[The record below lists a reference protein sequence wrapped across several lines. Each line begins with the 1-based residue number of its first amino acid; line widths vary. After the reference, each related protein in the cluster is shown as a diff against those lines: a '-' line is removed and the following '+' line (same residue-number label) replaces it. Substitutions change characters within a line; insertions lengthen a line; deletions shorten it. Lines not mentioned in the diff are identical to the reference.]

1 MEFFSLF
8 YQLNVYGQDLFY
20 HLKGWDNGMQD
31 FVAANNQFPTIWLV
45 TFFSALLVFVVY
57 YYILNH
63 PRFNKVWHWLITM
76 AVLAIGIFIWS
87 RGLVMSDIAGV
98 SLHPV
103 DPALN
108 VSADNALMFG
118 VYNAVLLPSSSSY
131 SPSWVGLEARTAR
144 ILLGNHSLTG
154 SSHGKVICIW
164 YRRYRF
170 KNPPRPHNDA
180 GQRC

>member
-63 PRFNKVWHWLITM
+63 PRFNKVWHWLITL
-76 AVLAIGIFIWS
+76 AVLAIGIFFWS

-98 SLHPV
+98 SLHSV

-118 VYNAVLLPSSSSY
+118 VYNAVLSAIFFLFFSIVGRFGSKNCKN
-131 SPSWVGLEARTAR
+131 SPWK
-144 ILLGNHSLTG
+144 SLINR
-154 SSHGKVICIW
+154 K
-164 YRRYRF
+164 
-170 KNPPRPHNDA
+170 
-180 GQRC
+180 

>member
-76 AVLAIGIFIWS
+76 AVLAIGIFFWS
-87 RGLVMSDIAGV
+87 RGLVLSDTAGV
-98 SLHPV
+98 SMHPI

-118 VYNAVLLPSSSSY
+118 VYNAVLSAIFFFFFSIVGRFGSKNCKN
-131 SPSWVGLEARTAR
+131 SPWK
-144 ILLGNHSLTG
+144 SLINR
-154 SSHGKVICIW
+154 K
-164 YRRYRF
+164 
-170 KNPPRPHNDA
+170 
-180 GQRC
+180 

>member
-118 VYNAVLLPSSSSY
+118 VYNAVLSAIFFLFFSIVGRFGSKNCKN
-131 SPSWVGLEARTAR
+131 SPWK
-144 ILLGNHSLTG
+144 SLINR
-154 SSHGKVICIW
+154 K
-164 YRRYRF
+164 
-170 KNPPRPHNDA
+170 
-180 GQRC
+180 

>member
-76 AVLAIGIFIWS
+76 AVLAIGIFFWS
-87 RGLVMSDIAGV
+87 RGLVLSDIAGV
-98 SLHPV
+98 SMHPI

-118 VYNAVLLPSSSSY
+118 VYNAVLSAIFFFFFSIVGRFGSKNCKN
-131 SPSWVGLEARTAR
+131 SPWK
-144 ILLGNHSLTG
+144 SLINR
-154 SSHGKVICIW
+154 K
-164 YRRYRF
+164 
-170 KNPPRPHNDA
+170 
-180 GQRC
+180 

>member
-76 AVLAIGIFIWS
+76 AVLAIGIFVWS

-98 SLHPV
+98 SLHPI

-118 VYNAVLLPSSSSY
+118 VYNAVLSAIFFLFFSIVGRFGSKNCKN
-131 SPSWVGLEARTAR
+131 SPWK
-144 ILLGNHSLTG
+144 SLINR
-154 SSHGKVICIW
+154 K
-164 YRRYRF
+164 
-170 KNPPRPHNDA
+170 
-180 GQRC
+180 

>member
-45 TFFSALLVFVVY
+45 TVFSALLVFVVY

-76 AVLAIGIFIWS
+76 AVLAISIFFWS

-98 SLHPV
+98 SLHPI

-118 VYNAVLLPSSSSY
+118 VYNAVLSAIFFLFFSIVGRFGSKNCKN
-131 SPSWVGLEARTAR
+131 SPWK
-144 ILLGNHSLTG
+144 SLINR
-154 SSHGKVICIW
+154 K
-164 YRRYRF
+164 
-170 KNPPRPHNDA
+170 
-180 GQRC
+180 

>member
-76 AVLAIGIFIWS
+76 AVLTIGIFIWS

-118 VYNAVLLPSSSSY
+118 VYNAVLSAIFFLFFSIVGRFGSKNCKN
-131 SPSWVGLEARTAR
+131 SPWK
-144 ILLGNHSLTG
+144 SLINR
-154 SSHGKVICIW
+154 K
-164 YRRYRF
+164 
-170 KNPPRPHNDA
+170 
-180 GQRC
+180 

>member
-76 AVLAIGIFIWS
+76 AVLAIGIFFWS
-87 RGLVMSDIAGV
+87 RGLVLSDIAGA
-98 SLHPV
+98 SMHPV
-103 DPALN
+103 DPSLN
-108 VSADNALMFG
+108 ISADNAMMFG
-118 VYNAVLLPSSSSY
+118 VYNAVLSAIFFLFFSVIGRFGSKNCKNTP
-131 SPSWVGLEARTAR
+131 WK
-144 ILLGNHSLTG
+144 SLINR
-154 SSHGKVICIW
+154 K
-164 YRRYRF
+164 
-170 KNPPRPHNDA
+170 
-180 GQRC
+180 

>member
-8 YQLNVYGQDLFY
+8 YQLDVYGQDLFY

-76 AVLAIGIFIWS
+76 AVLAIGIFFWS
-87 RGLVMSDIAGV
+87 RGLVLSDIAGV
-98 SLHPV
+98 SMHPI

-118 VYNAVLLPSSSSY
+118 VYNAVLSAIFFLFFSIIGRFGSKNCKN
-131 SPSWVGLEARTAR
+131 SPWK
-144 ILLGNHSLTG
+144 SLINR
-154 SSHGKVICIW
+154 K
-164 YRRYRF
+164 
-170 KNPPRPHNDA
+170 
-180 GQRC
+180 

>member
-8 YQLNVYGQDLFY
+8 YQINVYGQDLFY

-76 AVLAIGIFIWS
+76 AFLAINIFVWS

-98 SLHPV
+98 SLHPI

-118 VYNAVLLPSSSSY
+118 VYNAILSAIFFFFFSIVGRFGSKNCKN
-131 SPSWVGLEARTAR
+131 SPWK
-144 ILLGNHSLTG
+144 SLINR
-154 SSHGKVICIW
+154 K
-164 YRRYRF
+164 
-170 KNPPRPHNDA
+170 
-180 GQRC
+180 

>member
-20 HLKGWDNGMQD
+20 HLKGWNNGMQD

-87 RGLVMSDIAGV
+87 RSLVMSDIAGV

-118 VYNAVLLPSSSSY
+118 VYNAVLSAIFFLFFSIVGRFGSKNCKN
-131 SPSWVGLEARTAR
+131 SPWK
-144 ILLGNHSLTG
+144 SLINR
-154 SSHGKVICIW
+154 K
-164 YRRYRF
+164 
-170 KNPPRPHNDA
+170 
-180 GQRC
+180 

>member
-1 MEFFSLF
+1 MEFFSRF

-76 AVLAIGIFIWS
+76 AVLAIGIFFWS
-87 RGLVMSDIAGV
+87 RGLVLSDIAGV
-98 SLHPV
+98 SMHPI
-103 DPALN
+103 DPTLN

-118 VYNAVLLPSSSSY
+118 VYNAVLSAIFFFFFSIVGRFGSKNCKN
-131 SPSWVGLEARTAR
+131 SPWK
-144 ILLGNHSLTG
+144 SLINR
-154 SSHGKVICIW
+154 K
-164 YRRYRF
+164 
-170 KNPPRPHNDA
+170 
-180 GQRC
+180 

>member
-45 TFFSALLVFVVY
+45 TFFSALIVFVVY

-118 VYNAVLLPSSSSY
+118 VYNAVLSAIFFLFFSIVGRFGSKNCKN
-131 SPSWVGLEARTAR
+131 SPWK
-144 ILLGNHSLTG
+144 SLINR
-154 SSHGKVICIW
+154 K
-164 YRRYRF
+164 
-170 KNPPRPHNDA
+170 
-180 GQRC
+180 